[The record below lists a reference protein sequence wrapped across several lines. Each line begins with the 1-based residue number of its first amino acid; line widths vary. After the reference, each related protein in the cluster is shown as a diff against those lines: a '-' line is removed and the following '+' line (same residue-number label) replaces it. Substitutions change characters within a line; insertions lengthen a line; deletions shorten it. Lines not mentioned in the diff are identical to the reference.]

1 MTTARST
8 RIPRRNSK
16 RLATALIIGA
26 VSCGLIACSDNETD
40 TDQTTTSAESNVA
53 TLTTTLPPEDR
64 YDGGGKKMVY
74 TKDAD
79 GTIEVI
85 GYEPIPDPRLDGV
98 PEEYH
103 KVVIDAEENIEDHD
117 ISRAKL
123 EDKLATGYI
132 DLDYSQRYEQ
142 HHIDY
147 ASDLMAQRHDFKEE
161 ALDRALS
168 LSGRTVSDVQMKSF
182 LEGDGFIQEEV
193 NYAMSNLEE
202 AASWQERANA
212 RAVQLYESGEATSR
226 QRIIDALVIHHE
238 VPLPRAEQAADYAIG

>member
-1 MTTARST
+1 MYAFRSYT
-8 RIPRRNSK
+8 YK
-16 RLATALIIGA
+16 IGA
-26 VSCGLIACSDNETD
+26 LTLAGVMSLSLVACSDDETD
-40 TDQTTTSAESNVA
+40 TDQAQGTNQATTSAESNVA
-53 TLTTTLPPEDR
+53 TLTTTLPPEGR
-64 YDGGGKKMVY
+64 YDGGGKEMVY

-85 GYEPIPDPRLDGV
+85 GYEPLPDPRIDGV

-103 KVVIDAEENIEDHD
+103 KVVIDAEEDIKNSN
-117 ISRAKL
+117 ISRRGL
-123 EDKLATGYI
+123 EDKLSYGYI
-132 DLDYSQRYEQ
+132 DLDHSQRYDQ

-161 ALDRALS
+161 ALDQALS
-168 LSGRTVSDVQMKSF
+168 LSGRTFSDVQMKSF

-193 NYAMSNLEE
+193 NYAMSSLEE
-202 AASWQERANA
+202 AASWQERANT

-226 QRIIDALVIHHE
+226 QRIIDALVIKHQ